1 MANHLVREIVE
12 QGFTVEVER
21 LLKGEARMSQFCD
34 HSWVKGYG
42 DLPICRRK
50 ARRRLIICDSEGRLC
65 SISECC
71 DRPGCFESNLDGF
84 LVEVLRSNL
93 PPSEARTEKPVHDI
107 FDDLDDGLL
116 DRDEADRLFAVLDAH
131 DAAGGG
137 A

>member
-1 MANHLVREIVE
+1 MANHLVRKIVAL
-12 QGFTVEVER
+12 GFTVEVER

-34 HSWVKGYG
+34 QDWVKGIGYP
-42 DLPICRRK
+42 PICRRK

-71 DRPGCFESNLDGF
+71 DRPGCFESMLDGF

-93 PPSEARTEKPVHDI
+93 PPSEARTEKPVRDI

-116 DRDEADRLFAVLDAH
+116 DRDEADRLFAMLDAN
-131 DAAGGG
+131 DAAG
-137 A
+137 AR